1 MANKRIIAYFMHEH
15 EKAAAENALS
25 AAVSTASFVMGEIDE
40 GKIDDLA
47 DQGLIVHELPDA
59 KPAVLGNLSPALE
72 SMHAATIAAP
82 SFGFAP
88 PGVGAGTIPEVDATG
103 APLKPTYTLQLAG
116 PLLAPW
122 RQQLEGLGVSI
133 IEATGPRLY
142 AVDLG
147 PANVA
152 AVRALSFVVSIE
164 AQAEH
169 ERAPAMAMTAEAAP
183 VPGGFEQA
191 LTYDIRLKSPADQ
204 AAVLTFLRSREAVVL
219 GSKDRKIRVVLRENS
234 PVLAEL
240 NTLPGVYQVMEYVP
254 PTFSNDRARVVLGI
268 DAAAAGGALYPYD
281 GTGQLV
287 AIADTGIDDQHP
299 DLQGRFAGVIALGR
313 SNDSSDTHGHGTHV
327 AGSIGGDGKAS
338 NGQIRGTA
346 PAVRF
351 FFQSILDARGGLG
364 GLPLDINDLF
374 KEAYDNGAR
383 IHNNSWGAGTNARY
397 PFTSLEADEFVN
409 KHRDMTIVI
418 AAGNDGAVNDPSNGA
433 QPGFVDWLSVGSP
446 ATAKNAVTVGASQ
459 NDRTQGGLS
468 QMTWGQAFPRAF
480 PTAPTS
486 AGRISGTPEEM
497 AAFSSRGPCD
507 DRRIKPDVV
516 APGTDIVSTKSSRAP
531 ARNFWAAFDGFAGR
545 YAYMG
550 GTSMATPIVSG
561 CLALIRQYYVDVR
574 HIEPSAALMKATL
587 VNSTRALTGPAAI
600 ADFPKLPNFHQGFGR
615 VHMPWAIPN
624 PAEPTLKLEF
634 LDPWK
639 DATQQFTTPGQR
651 FRYRISA
658 GAGRELRF
666 CFAFTDIPARALQ
679 NDLNLIVEA
688 PDGKKI
694 TGNADRPMKLG
705 PLDADNNVEIVR
717 IPTPA
722 AGDYLIQLTASNLL
736 GPSQDFAL
744 VVTGDLTS
752 GLNPVP

>member
-15 EKAAAENALS
+15 ERAAAQQALS
-25 AAVSTASFVMGEIDE
+25 AAVSTPSFVMGEIDE
-40 GKIDDLA
+40 TKIDALKN
-47 DQGLIVHELPDA
+47 QGLIVHELQGK
-59 KPAVLGNLSPALE
+59 KPALADLSPALE
-72 SMHAATIAAP
+72 SAHVTTLAAP
-82 SFGFAP
+82 GFGIAP
-88 PGVGAGTIPEVDATG
+88 AVDATG
-103 APLKPTYTLQLAG
+103 APVQLTYTLELAG

-122 RQQLEGLGVSI
+122 RQGLTALGVKI

-142 AVDLG
+142 AVDVDSTK
-147 PANVA
+147 VA
-152 AVRALSFVVSIE
+152 AVRALPFVISIE
-164 AQAEH
+164 AQTEPD
-169 ERAPAMAMTAEAAP
+169 RGPVMPINEAAP
-183 VPGGFEQA
+183 PVAGGFDQA
-191 LTYDIRLKSPADQ
+191 LTYDIRLKAPEDQ
-204 AAVLTFLRSREAVVL
+204 AAVLAFLRGREAIVL
-219 GSKDRKIRVVLRENS
+219 GSKDRKIRVMLKANS
-234 PVLAEL
+234 PVVAEL

-254 PTFSNDRARVVLGI
+254 PTFSNDRARVLLGI

-299 DLQGRFAGVIALGR
+299 DLRGRFDGIVALGR
-313 SNDSSDTHGHGTHV
+313 AGDPSDTAGHGTHV
-327 AGSIGGDGKAS
+327 AGSIGGDGQAS

-351 FFQSILDARGGLG
+351 FFQSIMDARGNLG

-374 KEAYDNGAR
+374 KEAYDSGAR

-409 KHRDMTIVI
+409 NHRDMTIVI
-418 AAGNDGAVNDPSNGA
+418 AAGNQGTLHNPSSS

-446 ATAKNAVTVGASQ
+446 ATSKNGVTVGASQ
-459 NDRTQGGLS
+459 SDRTQGGLS
-468 QMTWGQAFPRAF
+468 RMTWGAAWPQAFPT
-480 PTAPTS
+480 PPISTDK
-486 AGRISGTPEEM
+486 ISGKPEEM

-531 ARNFWAAFDGFAGR
+531 VANFWGLYDGFNSR

-561 CLALIRQYYVDVR
+561 CLALIRQYYVDAR
-574 HIEPSAALMKATL
+574 HTQPSAALMKATL
-587 VNSTRALTGPAAI
+587 INSTRALTGPTAI
-600 ADFPKLPNFHQGFGR
+600 ADFPALPNFHQGFGC
-615 VHMPWAIPN
+615 VHMPWVVPN
-624 PAEPTLKLEF
+624 PAEPSLKLEF
-634 LDPWK
+634 LDTWRDP
-639 DATQQFTTPGQR
+639 AQQFTVPGQR
-651 FRYRISA
+651 FRYRISV

-666 CFAFTDIPARALQ
+666 CLAFTDIPARALQ

-694 TGNADRPMKLG
+694 LGNDNRPMKLG

-717 IPTPA
+717 LPTPG
-722 AGDYLIQLTASNLL
+722 AGDYLIQIIASNLL
-736 GPSQDFAL
+736 GPRQDFAL

-752 GLNPVP
+752 GLDQVPGP

>member
-1 MANKRIIAYFMHEH
+1 MANKRIIAYFMHER
-15 EKAAAENALS
+15 EKAAAEQALS
-25 AAVSTASFVMGEIDE
+25 AAVSTPSFVMGEIDE
-40 GKIDDLA
+40 GRIGDLET
-47 DQGLIVHELPDA
+47 QGLIVHELAEA
-59 KPAVLGNLSPALE
+59 KPPLADLSPALE
-72 SMHAATIAAP
+72 SAHVSALGAP
-82 SFGFAP
+82 SFGFAA
-88 PGVGAGTIPEVDATG
+88 PGVGAGIIPDVDATG

-116 PLLAPW
+116 PLLAQW
-122 RQQLEGLGVSI
+122 RQQLEALGVRI
-133 IEATGPRLY
+133 IESTGPRLY
-142 AVDLG
+142 AVDVDS
-147 PANVA
+147 PNVA
-152 AVRALSFVVSIE
+152 TVRALPFVLSIE

-169 ERAPAMAMTAEAAP
+169 ERAPAMPAAAEAVPA
-183 VPGGFEQA
+183 PGGFEQA
-191 LTYDIRLKSPADQ
+191 ATYDIRLKSPADL
-204 AAVLTFLRSREAVVL
+204 AAVVTFLHSREAIVL
-219 GSKDRKIRVVLRENS
+219 GGKDRKVRVVLKQNS

-254 PTFSNDRARVVLGI
+254 PTFSNDRARVLLGI
-268 DAAAAGGALYPYD
+268 DAAAPGGALYPYD

-299 DLQGRFAGVIALGR
+299 DLQGRFAGIIALGR

-327 AGSIGGDGKAS
+327 AGSIGGDGAAS

-351 FFQSILDARGGLG
+351 FFQSILDASGGLG

-374 KEAYDNGAR
+374 QEAYDNGAR

-418 AAGNDGAVNDPSNGA
+418 AAGNDGTLNNPSSS

-459 NDRTQGGLS
+459 SDRTTGGLS

-480 PTAPTS
+480 PTPPTS
-486 AGRISGTPEEM
+486 TGRVSGLPEET

-531 ARNFWAAFDGFAGR
+531 VRNFWATFNGFAGR

-561 CLALIRQYYVDVR
+561 CLALIRQYYIDAR
-574 HIEPSAALMKATL
+574 HVEPSAALMKATL
-587 VNSTRALTGPAAI
+587 VNSTRAMTGPAAI
-600 ADFPKLPNFHQGFGR
+600 ADFPNVPNFHQGFGR

-634 LDPWK
+634 VDTWQNPAGQL
-639 DATQQFTTPGQR
+639 TQPGQR
-651 FRYRISA
+651 LRYRISV

-666 CFAFTDIPARALQ
+666 CMAFTDIPARALQ
-679 NDLNLIVEA
+679 NDLNVIVEA
-688 PDGKKI
+688 PGGRKI

-722 AGDYLIQLTASNLL
+722 AGDYLVQITASNLL

-744 VVTGDLTS
+744 VVTGDLGS
-752 GLNPVP
+752 GLNAVP

>member
-15 EKAAAENALS
+15 EKAAAEQALS
-25 AAVSTASFVMGEIDE
+25 AATSTDSFVMGEIDE

-47 DQGLIVHELPDA
+47 NQGLIVHELADA
-59 KPAVLGNLSPALE
+59 KPAVLARLSPALE
-72 SMHAATIAAP
+72 SMNAAAISAP

-88 PGVGAGTIPEVDATG
+88 PGLGTETIPAVDATG
-103 APLKPTYTLQLAG
+103 APLQPTYTLQLVG

-122 RQQLEGLGVSI
+122 RQQLEALGVRI
-133 IEATGPRLY
+133 IESTGPRLY
-142 AVDLG
+142 AVDVAA
-147 PANVA
+147 ANVS
-152 AVRALSFVVSIE
+152 AVRALSFVISIE
-164 AQAEH
+164 VQTAH
-169 ERAPAMAMTAEAAP
+169 DRAPAMPMAAEAAP
-183 VPGGFEQA
+183 VPGGFDQA
-191 LTYDIRLKSPADQ
+191 LTYDIRLKSATDQ
-204 AAVLTFLRSREAVVL
+204 AAVLAFLSTREAIVL
-219 GSKDRKIRVVLRENS
+219 GSKDRKIRIMLRENS
-234 PVLAEL
+234 PVIGEL

-254 PTFSNDRARVVLGI
+254 PTFSNDRARVLLGI
-268 DAAAAGGALYPYD
+268 DAAAAGGAVYPYD

-299 DLQGRFAGVIALGR
+299 DLQGRFTGIEALGR
-313 SNDSSDTHGHGTHV
+313 ANDFSDTNGHGTHV
-327 AGSIGGDGKAS
+327 AGSIGGNGTAS

-374 KEAYDNGAR
+374 KAAYDVGAR
-383 IHNNSWGAGTNARY
+383 IHNNSWSAGTNARY
-397 PFTSLEADEFVN
+397 PFTSLEADEFID

-418 AAGNDGAVNDPSNGA
+418 AAGNQGSASNPFNV

-459 NDRTQGGLS
+459 SDRTKGGLS
-468 QMTWGQAFPRAF
+468 GMTWGTAWPQAFP
-480 PTAPTS
+480 APPVS
-486 AGRISGTPEEM
+486 AAKVSGQPEEM

-507 DRRIKPDVV
+507 DRRIKPDIV

-531 ARNFWAAFDGFAGR
+531 MGNFWGPYADFAGR
-545 YAYMG
+545 YAFMG

-561 CLALIRQYYVDVR
+561 CLALIRQFYVDAR
-574 HIEPSAALMKATL
+574 HVEPSAALMKATL
-587 VNSTRALTGPAAI
+587 INSTRALTGPTSV
-600 ADFPKLPNFHQGFGR
+600 ADFAGLPNFHQGFGC

-634 LDPWK
+634 LDTWK

-651 FRYRISA
+651 FRYRFSA
-658 GAGRELRF
+658 GAGRELRL
-666 CFAFTDIPARALQ
+666 CLAFTDIPARALQ
-679 NDLNLIVEA
+679 NDLNIIVET
-688 PDGKKI
+688 PSGKKI

-717 IPTPA
+717 IPTPD
-722 AGDYLIQLTASNLL
+722 AGDYLIQITATNLL
-736 GPSQDFAL
+736 GSRQDFAL

-752 GLNPVP
+752 GLNTVP